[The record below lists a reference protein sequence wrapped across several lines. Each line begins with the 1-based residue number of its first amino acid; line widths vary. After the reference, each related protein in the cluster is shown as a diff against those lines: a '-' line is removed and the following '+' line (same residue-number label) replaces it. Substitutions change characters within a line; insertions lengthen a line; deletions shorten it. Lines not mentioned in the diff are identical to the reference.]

1 MDINEN
7 LQQTNTFVGGMDTD
21 TSDMLM
27 TSEKYRFAKNLRL
40 ITDSNSNSGELHLI
54 EGGDPSYRNS
64 LVDEHD

>member
-21 TSDMLM
+21 TSDMLI

-54 EGGDPSYRNS
+54 EGGD
-64 LVDEHD
+64 